1 MNTTSEESDLKQNIR
16 LLRSCTNPWRIEF
29 AAIQTKSLRVCSPLR
44 RVSLL
49 LLTETLLFETLLF
62 ETLRERERERE
73 QGCLTAYADPRKIKG
88 LKPAKAGFV
97 CVAANSIRQVQ
108 NIRLETLIDA
118 LISQMLEESN
128 RGKTGYSKYLCIH
141 HIFEALLEGVYK

>member
-29 AAIQTKSLRVCSPLR
+29 ARQSP
-44 RVSLL
+44 
-49 LLTETLLFETLLF
+49 TEGSPPAALAWLYK
-62 ETLRERERERE
+62 RSS
-73 QGCLTAYADPRKIKG
+73 AYAAIRKIKG

-118 LISQMLEESN
+118 LVSQMLEESN

-141 HIFEALLEGVYK
+141 QELRGILKVGGTYV